1 MLSVIIPA
9 SNEEAYIGP
18 CLTAL
23 FASSPVPGGAE
34 AVVVA
39 NGCRDRTA
47 EAAHAMAATA
57 KAAGWGLTV
66 IDRAEGGKPAALDAG
81 DAAAQGDLRA
91 YLDADVIVSPDLM
104 AQLAVTLADVT
115 PRYATGTARIPR
127 ARSWITRAYA
137 GFWQRLPFARSVAPG
152 FGLFAVNPAGRARWG
167 QFPRLISDDTFVRL
181 QFAPDER
188 VQCAAPYDWP
198 MIEGFAA
205 RVRVRRRQDRGVAE
219 IAARHPELMTREGK
233 APLGAAG
240 LAQLALTDPLGFAV
254 YGAVSLAVRLGRG
267 GPDWTRGR

>member
-23 FASSPVPGGAE
+23 LASTPVPGGAE
-34 AVVVA
+34 VIVVA
-39 NGCRDRTA
+39 NGCLD
-47 EAAHAMAATA
+47 ATA
-57 KAAGWGLTV
+57 DRARTMAGAAQKAGWGFQVL
-66 IDRAEGGKPAALDAG
+66 DLAQSGKPKALNAG
-81 DAAAQGDLRA
+81 DAAANGTMRA

-104 AQLAVTLADVT
+104 AQLAVTLADVA

-167 QFPRLISDDTFVRL
+167 QFPRVISDDTFVRL
-181 QFAPDER
+181 QFAPGER

-205 RVRVRRRQDRGVAE
+205 LVRVRRRQDRGVAE
-219 IAARHPELMTREGK
+219 IAAQHPELMTREGK

-240 LAQLALTDPLGFAV
+240 LARLALADPLGFAV